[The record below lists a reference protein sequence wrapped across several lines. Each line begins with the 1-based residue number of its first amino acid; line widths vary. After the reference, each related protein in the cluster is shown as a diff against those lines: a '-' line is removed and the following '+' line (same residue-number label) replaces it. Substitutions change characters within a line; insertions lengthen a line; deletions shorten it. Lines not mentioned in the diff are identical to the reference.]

1 MAELATQ
8 VAVAAAEPGI
18 RGEDDAR
25 WKAALGLPCNL
36 TVEIPVSGFTVIDLI
51 ELRMESVIG
60 SECLTTGN
68 LPLKVRVTGRSGQLL
83 QMLPQPL
90 QIGLKTLSSIRLNE
104 QVREPS

>member
-36 TVEIPVSGFTVIDLI
+36 TVEIPVPGVTVKDLI

-68 LPLKVRVTGRSGQLL
+68 LPLKVNGERIAWCEFEVLGN
-83 QMLPQPL
+83 
-90 QIGLKTLSSIRLNE
+90 RLAARLTE
-104 QVREPS
+104 LA